1 MKKGWEIKKLGEVCE
16 FQNGFAFKGNSFKD
30 NGFPVLRISNIQNN
44 DVDFNNLVFIDE
56 TGYKEDLSKYKVEK
70 GDLLI
75 AMSGGTTGKI
85 GFNKSETV
93 FLLNQRVGKFIPKKE
108 LVKIWLYYF
117 LLEKVE
123 DNLKISAGS
132 AQPNLST
139 EQIKSFAIPIPPL
152 PEQQRIVS
160 ILDEAF
166 TSIEQAKENLQ
177 RNLQNAKE
185 LFQSELNSIFT
196 NKGEGWEGTTLKAN
210 IELSTGFAFK
220 SKFYTD
226 NEDDILLLRGDNIMQ
241 GNFRWQDAKRWNK
254 SEYHDYEKYQL
265 QENDIVLAMDRPWV
279 KAGLKCAKLTI
290 NEMPSL
296 LVQRT
301 ARLRANSKIDSS
313 FLYHLIRS
321 RGFITYLLK
330 GQTGLGVPHISGPQI
345 LSFSFSRPLLTEQQK
360 IVQQLDKLSAE
371 TKRLEAMYQ
380 QKLNALEELKKS
392 ILQKAFLGELSN

>member
-1 MKKGWEIKKLGEVCE
+1 MRKGWEIKKLGEVCLVIAGQSPEGKFYNNEALGLPFYQGKKE
-16 FQNGFAFKGNSFKD
+16 FTDKFIGKPTTWTSVITKEAKKDDILMSVRAPVGPINFATQRICIGRGLAAIRASELVDKNFIYSFLIKHESEIVGNSGAVFNSINK
-30 NGFPVLRISNIQNN
+30 NQIENIQ
-44 DVDFNNLVFIDE
+44 
-56 TGYKEDLSKYKVEK
+56 
-70 GDLLI
+70 
-75 AMSGGTTGKI
+75 
-85 GFNKSETV
+85 
-93 FLLNQRVGKFIPKKE
+93 
-108 LVKIWLYYF
+108 
-117 LLEKVE
+117 
-123 DNLKISAGS
+123 
-132 AQPNLST
+132 
-139 EQIKSFAIPIPPL
+139 IPIPLL

-166 TSIEQAKENLQ
+166 SSIEQAKENLQ

-196 NKGEGWEGTTLKAN
+196 NKGEGWEETTLKAN

-241 GNFRWQDAKRWNK
+241 GDFRWQDVKRWNK
-254 SEYHDYEKYQL
+254 SEYDDYQKYKL

-279 KAGLKCAKLTI
+279 KAGLKCAKLTT
-290 NEMPSL
+290 NEVPSL

-321 RGFITYLLK
+321 KGFITYLLK

-345 LSFSFSRPLLTEQQK
+345 LSFSFSRPSLTEQQK

-371 TKRLEAMYQ
+371 TKRLEATYQ
-380 QKLNALEELKKS
+380 QRLDALEELKKS
-392 ILQKAFLGELSN
+392 ILQKAFSGELSKI